1 MDHDG
6 WLELISADVD
16 GELDAGEHE
25 QLSAHLG
32 GCTSCQELHERF
44 SSARRR
50 ARFRTT
56 APRDLLLDDV
66 LAARAE
72 EQAETVQ
79 VRRRLVRRA
88 AVAGIAVA
96 AAAALKKSVAE
107 PQLGAWATAIVSLAD
122 AQSASIPDGADETG
136 PDPAEEPIAVPAIAA
151 KSLETTGDP
160 MDEIEVS
167 GPVAWDSTSR
177 TITIGADGFGSLN
190 REISIK
196 VPRKLALKGIKGG
209 LGYAASASIS
219 SSGGLS
225 LTGLSANYSL
235 KAAADPKQ
243 AFGTHSR

>member
-96 AAAALKKSVAE
+96 AAAAAVALIPFRSLPAPTDQAGGPATALIAARNRSFDRADIE
-107 PQLGAWATAIVSLAD
+107 IAAGTRVEWRNSGTTTHHLVRQLGAATVDEDLPPGRTETATFEQPGRFPYYCTIRPAAAVLRWHPVSLR
-122 AQSASIPDGADETG
+122 P
-136 PDPAEEPIAVPAIAA
+136 
-151 KSLETTGDP
+151 
-160 MDEIEVS
+160 
-167 GPVAWDSTSR
+167 
-177 TITIGADGFGSLN
+177 N
-190 REISIK
+190 
-196 VPRKLALKGIKGG
+196 
-209 LGYAASASIS
+209 
-219 SSGGLS
+219 
-225 LTGLSANYSL
+225 
-235 KAAADPKQ
+235 
-243 AFGTHSR
+243 